1 METQVSEAT
10 PSEQP
15 GLESSDANLSPGIF
29 MSNKQSAR
37 AGQEYFFKKQLLL
50 IV

>member
-15 GLESSDANLSPGIF
+15 GLESSDASMSPGIF
-29 MSNKQSAR
+29 MSNKQSTR
-37 AGQEYFFKKQLLL
+37 AGQVDTETL
-50 IV
+50 